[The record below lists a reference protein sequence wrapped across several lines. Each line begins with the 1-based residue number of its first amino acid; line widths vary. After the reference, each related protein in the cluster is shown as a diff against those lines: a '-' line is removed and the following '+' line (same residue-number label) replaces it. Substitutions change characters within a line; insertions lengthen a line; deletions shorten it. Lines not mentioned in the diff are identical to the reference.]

1 MIMKPIV
8 EILEDKCNLSYSC
21 VRVCPVNAI
30 EIKVNKDYARVIPE
44 RCIGCGECTSVC
56 PENAIVYRDS
66 KLESKSILKSKHKKV
81 AIVAPSISGEFHD
94 IADYRKFVQMIK
106 HLGFDYVNEVS
117 FGADIIALKYAEL
130 IKNFKGKYYISTACP
145 VVVQH
150 IQKFQPELLDN
161 LTPLV
166 SPMIATAKIARNLY
180 GDDIKIIYIGPC
192 IESKNEATLYD
203 KDGKID
209 SVLTF
214 QELRELFA
222 EFDIHQTTLEFS
234 EFDTPIGYKGSLFPI
249 ANGILQAANIS
260 EDLLEGL
267 VITAEGKSNI
277 LNATKQFNSDI
288 DTIKKHFNLYFC
300 EGCLMGPGTTKGGE
314 KFIRRT
320 RVTDY
325 ANKRLGKF
333 DLNNWK
339 KEIDKFWNIDYS
351 RKFTAND
358 QRIEAPTEDKI
369 QEILKSIGKDD
380 RNTDLGCNACGYNTC
395 REFAIAV
402 AKGLAKTDMCL
413 TFTLRNRHDYIKALK
428 TTNEKLAQTQK
439 ALKESEQLALKEKET
454 AQEASDTISNMLQKL
469 PSGVVI
475 IDKNLKI
482 IQSNNSFI
490 EMLGEEAKA
499 IDEVIPGLKGAD
511 LKTLLPF
518 IIYNLFS
525 NVFSTNNNILNR
537 DIHIDDKL
545 LNLSVFTIRKDKIVG
560 AVFRDMYSPEVRKEE
575 VMKRVTDVIDK
586 NLSMVQ
592 KIGFLLGEG
601 ASETEQMLNSIIELY
616 KMNKKE
622 KQ

>member
-1 MIMKPIV
+1 MFMKPIV

-56 PENAIVYRDS
+56 PEGAIVYRDS
-66 KLESKSILKSKHKKV
+66 KQESKRILKTNHKKV

-150 IQKFQPELLDN
+150 ILKFQPELLDN
-161 LTPLV
+161 LVPLV

-214 QELRELFA
+214 QELRELFI

-234 EFDTPIGYKGSLFPI
+234 EFDAPIGYKGSLFPI
-249 ANGILQAANIS
+249 SNGILQAADIS

-325 ANKRLGKF
+325 ANKRLEKF

-351 RKFTAND
+351 RKFTADD
-358 QRIEAPTEDKI
+358 QRIEAPTEEKI
-369 QEILKSIGKDD
+369 KEILKSIGKDD
-380 RNTDLGCNACGYNTC
+380 QNTDLGCNACGYNTC

-413 TFTLRNRHDYIKALK
+413 TYTLRNRHDYIKALK

-475 IDKNLKI
+475 IDKDLKI

-616 KMNKKE
+616 KMSKKE
-622 KQ
+622 